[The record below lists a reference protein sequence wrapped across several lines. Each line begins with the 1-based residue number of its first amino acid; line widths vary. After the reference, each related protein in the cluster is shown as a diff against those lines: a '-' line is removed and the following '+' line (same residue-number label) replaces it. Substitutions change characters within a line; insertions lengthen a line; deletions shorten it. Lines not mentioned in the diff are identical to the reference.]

1 MKTEQLVRPV
11 TLEGQQFNVAVG
23 DVVFWFQQAQLNSTP
38 HVATVLEL
46 LDDNMVTLAVI
57 THTEQVKLVRHT
69 GVCLA
74 GDERLKNP
82 NYVKRGAW
90 CPRFLFSF
98 LVDKVKD

>member
-1 MKTEQLVRPV
+1 VKADRLVRPV
-11 TLEGQQFNVAVG
+11 TLENQTINVAVG
-23 DVVFWFQQAQLNSTP
+23 DVVFWFSLAQLNSTP

-46 LDDNMVTLAVI
+46 LDDNMVTLAVT
-57 THTEQVKLVRHT
+57 THTEQLKVVRYT

-82 NYVKRGAW
+82 NYIKRGAW

-98 LVDKVKD
+98 LLD

>member
-23 DVVFWFQQAQLNSTP
+23 DVEFWFQQAQLNSTP

-46 LDDNMVTLAVI
+46 LDDNMVTLAVT
-57 THTEQVKLVRHT
+57 THTEQVKIVRYT